1 MKDIFVKIN
10 NMERD
15 LKALDETPVRLC
27 TGGLPSDLIYVLFG
41 GSIEYVV
48 FRYIPDNLFSA
59 FQADGYLDMHY
70 SNRKDFSDYSDVSP
84 NELVIFND
92 VYDFINTVNSVD
104 DCQYD
109 DICDSDLA
117 SLL

>member
-10 NMERD
+10 NMEKD
-15 LKALDETPVRLC
+15 LEALDETPVRC
-27 TGGLPSDLIYVLFG
+27 VTGEPPSSLISILFG

-48 FRYIPDNLFSA
+48 FKCIPDNLFSA

-92 VYDFINTVNSVD
+92 VYEFINTVNSVD
-104 DCQYD
+104 DCHYD
-109 DICDSDLA
+109 DFCNADLTK
-117 SLL
+117 LF